1 MELESVQNYERNQ
14 YNMNEKKTVTI
25 GEENGVSYLEVK
37 GQDKNGVHFR
47 RRTNEQSKIMDYLL
61 KEGTQFIDAKKVEKD
76 LLIYTSKNIVFVVKN
91 HEQLHSD
98 SIFQEFLTR
107 VNKAPIVGKNL
118 DRGKRSNI
126 PQLLGLKML
135 YINRAKLAA
144 IALSGALLVTT
155 VPGWMAHMNQSN
167 EVELNMTTD
176 VMLEPNS
183 TLTDSI
189 VNPEIIE
196 EQEAELIEP
205 KQTPQVDIK
214 KLVLNSLEQEKSFDY
229 RLEQTMQ
236 LQADYGQYDN
246 SKIMVGARVNAS
258 KMKELFSSSRGKII
272 IDTATK
278 YGIDPYLLAAKG
290 LTESGLKHEDCIP
303 GGIYY
308 NGYGVGAFQLEVPHN
323 SVVEAW
329 NYETSSEDSL
339 EVSME
344 SAIDFEK
351 NTQAAAMYFQRRMEI
366 YNGNVYLA
374 LQSYNYGTGMMKLVL
389 HDYAEKMGITEE
401 EVKNNPNDLG
411 WLEIVEDIHLNP
423 NDYYY
428 RVLAGVNETDP
439 NVLAEAKSKYVWNG
453 KTYGNSHYIADVLSY
468 YVGLSCQNRNI
479 DGTITV
485 TNFEHNATIQVS
497 KSELNMNELSNNKI
511 L

>member
-1 MELESVQNYERNQ
+1 MRGDQ

-37 GQDKNGVHFR
+37 GQDKNGIHFR

-61 KEGTQFIDAKKVEKD
+61 KEGKQFIDAKKVEKD

-91 HEQLHSD
+91 YEQLSSN
-98 SIFQEFLTR
+98 SIFQEFLNR
-107 VNKAPIVGKNL
+107 VQKAPIVGKNL
-118 DRGKRSNI
+118 DSGKRSNI
-126 PQLLGLKML
+126 PQLLGLKLL
-135 YINRAKLAA
+135 YMNRLKLAA
-144 IALSGALLVTT
+144 IALSGTLLVTT
-155 VPGWMAHMNQSN
+155 VPGLVADMNEHNKSN
-167 EVELNMTTD
+167 FDT
-176 VMLEPNS
+176 
-183 TLTDSI
+183 TLTDTLLESDLAASDG
-189 VNPEIIE
+189 IIKSETKE
-196 EQEAELIEP
+196 EKQEVIELE
-205 KQTPQVDIK
+205 QTPQVNIK
-214 KLVLNSLEQEKSFDY
+214 NLVLNSLEQEKSFDY

-236 LQADYGQYDN
+236 LQADYGEYDN

-272 IDTATK
+272 VDTATK

-290 LTESGLKHEDCIP
+290 LTESGLQHEACIP
-303 GGIYY
+303 GGTYY
-308 NGYGVGAFQLEVPHN
+308 NGYGVGAFQLECPNN
-323 SVVEAW
+323 SIVKAW
-329 NYETSSEDSL
+329 NYETDSEDSL

-344 SAIDFEK
+344 NVIDFEK
-351 NTQAAAMYFQRRMEI
+351 NAQAAAMYFQRRMEL

-389 HDYAEKMGITEE
+389 HDYAKKMGITEE
-401 EVKNNPNDLG
+401 EIKNNPNDLG

-439 NVLAEAKSKYVWNG
+439 NVLAEAKSKYVWKG

-468 YVGLSCQNRNI
+468 YVGLSCQNQNM

-497 KSELNMNELSNNKI
+497 KSELDPNVLGNKA